1 MEKYLIKSSYPCLI
15 KTKTDYAEI
24 DANDVLEVE
33 NEEYIFVYPADN
45 IVTPF
50 YINLSCPHENE
61 NFSVI
66 KKDNKNIIFLESPS
80 SVEIT
85 QKENLNFSGKN
96 CEITIAG
103 KNLSFECNS
112 KKIIYRCPHSCKN
125 YKIFKV
131 KNFACVQFDNN
142 LYAYSIDKN
151 KLTHFGGDSLE
162 IKQNT
167 ISVQKKFH
175 DSDNREKNAIYNLS
189 EEINVEKEDFMHNS
203 TEQIPQKLIPFK
215 LLESIKARDYA
226 CAMDFLSE
234 KLKNELD
241 ANQMKEFFGEVTN
254 FLPINTNEFITIS
267 NFNKNYV
274 KFVLSD
280 DKIDDI
286 LIDNL

>member
-15 KTKTDYAEI
+15 KTKTDYEEI
-24 DANDVLEVE
+24 DTNDVLEVE
-33 NEEYIFVYPADN
+33 DEEYIFIYPADN

-96 CEITIAG
+96 CEITIVG

-131 KNFACVQFDNN
+131 KSFACVQFDNN

-151 KLTHFGGDSLE
+151 KLTHFGGNSLK
-162 IKQNT
+162 IDQNT

-175 DSDNREKNAIYNLS
+175 DSDNREKNAIYKLS

-215 LLESIKARDYA
+215 LLESIKAKDYA

-234 KLKNELD
+234 KLRSELD
-241 ANQMKEFFGEVTN
+241 TNQMKEFFGEVTN
-254 FLPINTNEFITIS
+254 FLPVNTNEFITIS

-280 DKIDDI
+280 DKVDDI

>member
-33 NEEYIFVYPADN
+33 NEEYIFVYPTDN

-112 KKIIYRCPHSCKN
+112 KKINYR
-125 YKIFKV
+125 
-131 KNFACVQFDNN
+131 
-142 LYAYSIDKN
+142 
-151 KLTHFGGDSLE
+151 
-162 IKQNT
+162 
-167 ISVQKKFH
+167 
-175 DSDNREKNAIYNLS
+175 
-189 EEINVEKEDFMHNS
+189 
-203 TEQIPQKLIPFK
+203 TE
-215 LLESIKARDYA
+215 
-226 CAMDFLSE
+226 
-234 KLKNELD
+234 
-241 ANQMKEFFGEVTN
+241 
-254 FLPINTNEFITIS
+254 
-267 NFNKNYV
+267 
-274 KFVLSD
+274 
-280 DKIDDI
+280 
-286 LIDNL
+286 